1 MENLIFHTDHLF
13 LENNVKTMKS
23 YPEENMPEKENIP
36 KKKICRKK
44 ENMPKKENMQEI
56 PETGM
61 TILRRRHIPAQTIEE
76 WIASLKENYP
86 R

>member
-1 MENLIFHTDHLF
+1 
-13 LENNVKTMKS
+13 
-23 YPEENMPEKENIP
+23 
-36 KKKICRKK
+36 
-44 ENMPKKENMQEI
+44 MQEI

-61 TILRRRHIPAQTIEE
+61 TVLRRRHIPAQTIEE

>member
-1 MENLIFHTDHLF
+1 MQ
-13 LENNVKTMKS
+13 
-23 YPEENMPEKENIP
+23 
-36 KKKICRKK
+36 KKRKYA
-44 ENMPKKENMQEI
+44 EKKENMQEI

-61 TILRRRHIPAQTIEE
+61 TVLRRRHIPAQTIEE

>member
-1 MENLIFHTDHLF
+1 
-13 LENNVKTMKS
+13 
-23 YPEENMPEKENIP
+23 MPEKRKYAG

-44 ENMPKKENMQEI
+44 ENMPEI

-61 TILRRRHIPAQTIEE
+61 TVLRRRHIPAQTIEE
-76 WIASLKENYP
+76 CIASLKENYP